1 MIRRPPRST
10 RTDTL
15 FPYTTLFRSP
25 AATSAEPGREV
36 AARRGQL
43 SALSRAAGAAR
54 VRLRRSDGGAGRPQ
68 SRHGATRSP
77 APPGVVGCRAGAA
90 LSPGPPRAPALQGR
104 HRAPCRRPP
113 SPTPPSHP
121 LRLRPPPPRP
131 PVLPPPP
138 PPPP

>member
-43 SALSRAAGAAR
+43 SALSRGAGAAR

-68 SRHGATRSP
+68 SRHGAARSP
-77 APPGVVGCRAGAA
+77 EPPGVVGCRAGAA
-90 LSPGPPRAPALQGR
+90 LSPGARRAHAVEEIGS
-104 HRAPCRRPP
+104 ASCRERECQYVYI
-113 SPTPPSHP
+113 SVVAGQ
-121 LRLRPPPPRP
+121 LKKKNK
-131 PVLPPPP
+131 
-138 PPPP
+138 